1 MELLDNS
8 SLHETRAETDML
20 SCEVCMKEIPASEA
34 SSSEATDYV
43 IYFFGIECY
52 GIWIKNRQ
60 PMPDAPPGS

>member
-1 MELLDNS
+1 MELPDNS
-8 SLHETRAETDML
+8 GGHEARAETGML

-60 PMPDAPPGS
+60 LMPDAPPSS